1 MPRERNRTV
10 PCISL
15 HSLITT
21 LGYVCEFN
29 HRLYAY
35 VVFLISELVFG
46 GVTQMCWCASSLLGF
61 LQSTTQGVLTAGL

>member
-15 HSLITT
+15 HSLITP

-46 GVTQMCWCASSLLGF
+46 GVTQMC
-61 LQSTTQGVLTAGL
+61 